1 MSSEA
6 VIVRI
11 PQDEPSYSG
20 LPMEL
25 DALSPEAILPYPLP
39 EGAMVVTIEEARSSL
54 VEASN
59 VLMVLQAMSDEA
71 HDLTDE
77 LELLLDQYKMTHPH
91 VMEVAEHL
99 GQLVNQW
106 QGNVARLES
115 IGARIV
121 SMDPGR
127 LEWYGVVDHQMALF
141 SWAVGET
148 DIEWYYRMEEGFP
161 ARKPLIEA

>member
-1 MSSEA
+1 MST
-6 VIVRI
+6 
-11 PQDEPSYSG
+11 PSDQPLFSG

-25 DALSPEAILPYPLP
+25 DELSPDAEMPYPLP
-39 EGAMVVTIEEARSSL
+39 DGAMVVTIEQARQSLPEAQ
-54 VEASN
+54 N
-59 VLMVLQAMSDEA
+59 VLMMLQAMSDEA

-77 LELLLDQYKMTHPH
+77 LELLLDRYSMTHPH
-91 VMEVAEHL
+91 VIEVAEHL
-99 GQLVNQW
+99 GELVRQW
-106 QGNVARLES
+106 QENVARLETV
-115 IGARIV
+115 GARIV

-127 LEWYGVVDHQMALF
+127 LEWYGVVDRRMALF

>member
-1 MSSEA
+1 MA
-6 VIVRI
+6 KVTDG
-11 PQDEPSYSG
+11 PFYSG

-25 DALSPEAILPYPLP
+25 DELSPEATLPYPLP
-39 EGAMVVTIEEARSSL
+39 DGALVVTIEQARDSLSEAK
-54 VEASN
+54 N

-71 HDLTDE
+71 HDLTNE
-77 LELLLDQYKMTHPH
+77 LELLLDQYAMTHPH

-99 GQLVNQW
+99 GSMVAQW
-106 QGNVARLES
+106 QASVARLES

-127 LEWYGVVDHQMALF
+127 LEWYGVVDHRMALF
-141 SWAVGET
+141 SWAVGEP

-161 ARKPLIEA
+161 SRKPLIEA

>member
-1 MSSEA
+1 
-6 VIVRI
+6 
-11 PQDEPSYSG
+11 
-20 LPMEL
+20 MEL
-25 DALSPEAILPYPLP
+25 DELSPEATLPYPLP
-39 EGAMVVTIEEARSSL
+39 DGALVVTIEEARSSL
-54 VEASN
+54 AEASN

-71 HDLTDE
+71 HDLTNE
-77 LELLLDQYKMTHPH
+77 LELLLDQYTMTHPH

-99 GQLVNQW
+99 GQLVTQW
-106 QGNVARLES
+106 QASVARLES

-127 LEWYGVVDHQMALF
+127 LEWYGVVDRRMALF

-161 ARKPLIEA
+161 SRKPLIEA

>member
-1 MSSEA
+1 MTTPS
-6 VIVRI
+6 
-11 PQDEPSYSG
+11 DEPLYSG

-25 DALSPEAILPYPLP
+25 DELSPEAALPYPLP
-39 EGAMVVTIEEARSSL
+39 EGALVVTIEEARASL
-54 VEASN
+54 PEANN

-71 HDLTDE
+71 HDLTNE
-77 LELLLDQYKMTHPH
+77 LELLLDRFSMTHPH

-99 GQLVNQW
+99 GQLVTQW
-106 QGNVARLES
+106 QASVARLES

-127 LEWYGVVDHQMALF
+127 LEWYGVVDHRMALF

-161 ARKPLIEA
+161 SRKPLIEA

>member
-1 MSSEA
+1 MTTPS
-6 VIVRI
+6 
-11 PQDEPSYSG
+11 DEPLYSG

-25 DALSPEAILPYPLP
+25 DELSPEAALPYPLP
-39 EGAMVVTIEEARSSL
+39 DGALVVTIEEARASL
-54 VEASN
+54 PEAHN

-71 HDLTDE
+71 HDLTNE
-77 LELLLDQYKMTHPH
+77 LELLLDQFPMTHPH

-99 GQLVNQW
+99 GQLVTQW
-106 QGNVARLES
+106 QASVARLES

-127 LEWYGVVDHQMALF
+127 LEWYGVVDRRMALF
-141 SWAVGET
+141 SWAVGEV

-161 ARKPLIEA
+161 SRKPLIEA

>member
-1 MSSEA
+1 
-6 VIVRI
+6 
-11 PQDEPSYSG
+11 
-20 LPMEL
+20 MEL
-25 DALSPEAILPYPLP
+25 DELSPDADLPYPLP
-39 EGAMVVTIEEARSSL
+39 EGAMVVTIEQARASL

-77 LELLLDQYKMTHPH
+77 LELLLDRYPMTHPH

-99 GQLVNQW
+99 GQLVTQW
-106 QGNVARLES
+106 QANVERLES
-115 IGARIV
+115 VGARIV

-127 LEWYGVVDHQMALF
+127 LEWYGVVDHRMALF
-141 SWAVGET
+141 SWAVGEP

-161 ARKPLIEA
+161 SRKPLIEA

>member
-1 MSSEA
+1 MTTPS
-6 VIVRI
+6 
-11 PQDEPSYSG
+11 DEPLYSG

-25 DALSPEAILPYPLP
+25 DELSPEAVLPYPLP
-39 EGAMVVTIEEARSSL
+39 DGALVVTIEEARASL
-54 VEASN
+54 SEAKN

-71 HDLTDE
+71 HDLTNE
-77 LELLLDQYKMTHPH
+77 LELLLDQYAMTHPH

-99 GQLVNQW
+99 GSMVAQW
-106 QGNVARLES
+106 QASVARLES

-127 LEWYGVVDHQMALF
+127 LEWYGVVDHRMALF
-141 SWAVGET
+141 SWAVGEP

-161 ARKPLIEA
+161 SRKPLIEA

>member
-1 MSSEA
+1 MTTPS
-6 VIVRI
+6 
-11 PQDEPSYSG
+11 DEPLYSG

-25 DALSPEAILPYPLP
+25 DELSPEAALPYPLP
-39 EGAMVVTIEEARSSL
+39 EGALVVTIEEARASL
-54 VEASN
+54 PEANN

-71 HDLTDE
+71 HDLTNE
-77 LELLLDQYKMTHPH
+77 LELLLDRFSMTRPH

-99 GQLVNQW
+99 GQLVTQW
-106 QGNVARLES
+106 QASVARLES

-127 LEWYGVVDHQMALF
+127 LEWYGVVDHRMALF

-161 ARKPLIEA
+161 SRKPLIEA

>member
-1 MSSEA
+1 MSTPS
-6 VIVRI
+6 
-11 PQDEPSYSG
+11 DEPQYSG

-25 DALSPEAILPYPLP
+25 NELSAEEILPYPLP
-39 EGAMVVTIEEARSSL
+39 DGAVVVTNAQARAPLPEAR
-54 VEASN
+54 N

-71 HDLTDE
+71 HDLTNE
-77 LELLLDQYKMTHPH
+77 LELLLDRYAMTHPH
-91 VMEVAEHL
+91 VVEVAEHL
-99 GQLVNQW
+99 GGLVSQW
-106 QGNVARLES
+106 QNNVARLER

-127 LEWYGVVDHQMALF
+127 LEWYGVVDRRMALF

-161 ARKPLIEA
+161 SRKPLIEA

>member
-1 MSSEA
+1 
-6 VIVRI
+6 
-11 PQDEPSYSG
+11 
-20 LPMEL
+20 MEL
-25 DALSPEAILPYPLP
+25 DELSPDADMPYPLP
-39 EGAMVVTIEEARSSL
+39 EGAMVVTIEQARASL

-77 LELLLDQYKMTHPH
+77 LELLLDRYPMTHPH

-99 GQLVNQW
+99 GQLVTQW
-106 QGNVARLES
+106 QANVERLES
-115 IGARIV
+115 VGARIV

-127 LEWYGVVDHQMALF
+127 LEWYGVVDHRMALF
-141 SWAVGET
+141 SWAVGEP

-161 ARKPLIEA
+161 SRKPLIEA

>member
-1 MSSEA
+1 VTTPS
-6 VIVRI
+6 
-11 PQDEPSYSG
+11 DEPLYSG

-25 DALSPEAILPYPLP
+25 DELSPEAALPYPLP
-39 EGAMVVTIEEARSSL
+39 EGALVVTIEQARASL
-54 VEASN
+54 PEASN

-71 HDLTDE
+71 HDLTNE
-77 LELLLDQYKMTHPH
+77 LELLLDRYTMTHPH

-99 GQLVNQW
+99 GQLVTQW
-106 QGNVARLES
+106 QASVARLES

-127 LEWYGVVDHQMALF
+127 LEWYGVVDHRMALF
-141 SWAVGET
+141 SWAVGEA

-161 ARKPLIEA
+161 SRKPLIEA

>member
-1 MSSEA
+1 MSTPS
-6 VIVRI
+6 
-11 PQDEPSYSG
+11 DEPLYSG

-25 DALSPEAILPYPLP
+25 DELSPEAALPYPLP
-39 EGAMVVTIEEARSSL
+39 DGALVVTIEEARASL
-54 VEASN
+54 PEASN

-71 HDLTDE
+71 HDLTNE
-77 LELLLDQYKMTHPH
+77 LEILLDQYTMTHPH

-99 GQLVNQW
+99 GQLVTQW
-106 QGNVARLES
+106 QASVARLES

-127 LEWYGVVDHQMALF
+127 LEWYGVVDRRMALF
-141 SWAVGET
+141 SWAVGEV

-161 ARKPLIEA
+161 SRKPLIEA

>member
-1 MSSEA
+1 MTTPS
-6 VIVRI
+6 
-11 PQDEPSYSG
+11 DEPLYSG

-25 DALSPEAILPYPLP
+25 DELSPEAALPYPLP
-39 EGAMVVTIEEARSSL
+39 EGALVVTIEQARASL
-54 VEASN
+54 PEASN

-71 HDLTDE
+71 HDLTNE
-77 LELLLDQYKMTHPH
+77 LELLLDRYTMTHPH

-99 GQLVNQW
+99 GQLVTQW
-106 QGNVARLES
+106 QASVARLES

-127 LEWYGVVDHQMALF
+127 LEWYGVVDHRVALF
-141 SWAVGET
+141 SWAVGEA

-161 ARKPLIEA
+161 SRKPLIEA

>member
-1 MSSEA
+1 MTTPS
-6 VIVRI
+6 
-11 PQDEPSYSG
+11 DEPLYSG

-25 DALSPEAILPYPLP
+25 DELSPEAALPYPLP
-39 EGAMVVTIEEARSSL
+39 EGALVVTIEEARASL
-54 VEASN
+54 PEASN

-71 HDLTDE
+71 HDLTNE
-77 LELLLDQYKMTHPH
+77 LELLLDRFSMTHPH

-99 GQLVNQW
+99 GQLVTQW
-106 QGNVARLES
+106 QASVARLES

-127 LEWYGVVDHQMALF
+127 LEWYGVVDHRMALF

-161 ARKPLIEA
+161 SRKPLIEA

>member
-1 MSSEA
+1 
-6 VIVRI
+6 
-11 PQDEPSYSG
+11 
-20 LPMEL
+20 MEL
-25 DALSPEAILPYPLP
+25 DELSPDADLPYPLP
-39 EGAMVVTIEEARSSL
+39 EGAMVVTIEQARASL
-54 VEASN
+54 TEASN

-77 LELLLDQYKMTHPH
+77 LELLLDRYPMTHPH

-99 GQLVNQW
+99 GQLVTQW
-106 QGNVARLES
+106 QANVERLES
-115 IGARIV
+115 VGARIV
-121 SMDPGR
+121 SMEPGR
-127 LEWYGVVDHQMALF
+127 QEWYGVVDHRMALF